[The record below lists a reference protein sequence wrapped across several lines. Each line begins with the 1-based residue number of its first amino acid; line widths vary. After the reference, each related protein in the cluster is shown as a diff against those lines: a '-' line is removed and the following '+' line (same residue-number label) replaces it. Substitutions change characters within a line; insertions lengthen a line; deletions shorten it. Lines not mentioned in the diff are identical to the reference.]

1 LQKIWANKKS
11 NGLKAA
17 KTYRYRRT
25 RNLHIGLSNIDS
37 LQLQSWLKKDF
48 DTLKKIIEPYKN
60 KATYYLPIFGSQT
73 VRSFYRDNRRRLT
86 NEKIEAYR
94 ELGVAQDGFVFH
106 RIQNVFQDIDIYQND
121 IPLVDRTFVSPISR
135 NGYSTY
141 HYVLNDSLTTD
152 IGKEYIIY
160 FFPIQDGDL
169 AFEGKFSVS
178 STDYALTQ
186 IEMRTHPKINLNWV
200 RNFFI
205 EKTFLIKDSIFLPSK
220 SEFEGDFTLLTK
232 GDQEKGL
239 YVKQI
244 DYFDAFALNKEIPV
258 SDFQPPD
265 PQHRPDQYER
275 PTNYW
280 KNEISTLAED
290 QSFFEQIQKV
300 KDNRKIKKWVGN
312 ITMIS
317 TGYVPVAKNLQLG
330 SLWTTFGSN
339 GI

>member
-1 LQKIWANKKS
+1 
-11 NGLKAA
+11 
-17 KTYRYRRT
+17 
-25 RNLHIGLSNIDS
+25 
-37 LQLQSWLKKDF
+37 
-48 DTLKKIIEPYKN
+48 
-60 KATYYLPIFGSQT
+60 LPIFGSQT
-73 VRSFYRDNRRRLT
+73 VRSFCGDNRRRLT

-94 ELGVAQDGFVFH
+94 ELGVAQDDFVFH
-106 RIQNVFQDIDIYQND
+106 RIQNVFQDIDIYQNN

-135 NGYSTY
+135 KGYSTY

-239 YVKQI
+239 YVKPI

-265 PQHRPDQYER
+265 PQHRTDQYER
-275 PTNYW
+275 PTN
-280 KNEISTLAED
+280 
-290 QSFFEQIQKV
+290 
-300 KDNRKIKKWVGN
+300 
-312 ITMIS
+312 
-317 TGYVPVAKNLQLG
+317 
-330 SLWTTFGSN
+330 
-339 GI
+339 